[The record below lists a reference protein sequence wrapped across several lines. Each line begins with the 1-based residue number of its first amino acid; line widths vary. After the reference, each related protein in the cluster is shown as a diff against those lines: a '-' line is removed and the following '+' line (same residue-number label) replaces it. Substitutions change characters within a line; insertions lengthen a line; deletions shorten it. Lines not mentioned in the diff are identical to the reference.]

1 MDLQTELEYRGR
13 RQTRPPSLARRPV
26 DRRSPPVIAM
36 GVSGAVVWCRGGD
49 GWVPC
54 RLDAIKLPA
63 MQLTSAHWQ
72 SVVNLIQLANT
83 QQLYLQDVRV
93 PPPPAPPPLLTT
105 PSSPPPPPPATH
117 PEAEPLPWD
126 GVEKQ
131 FTPRCHET
139 RLQRLRQAWARNTR
153 KLSTGSNSYCV
164 LAAQL

>member
-1 MDLQTELEYRGR
+1 
-13 RQTRPPSLARRPV
+13 
-26 DRRSPPVIAM
+26 M

-63 MQLTSAHWQ
+63 AAQLTSAHWQ
-72 SVVNLIQLANT
+72 SVVNLIKLANT
-83 QQLYLQDVRV
+83 QQLFLQDVRV
-93 PPPPAPPPLLTT
+93 PPPPPVPPPPVLT
-105 PSSPPPPPPATH
+105 PPPPATVP

-126 GVEKQ
+126 NVEKQ
-131 FTPRCHET
+131 FTPRCHEN

>member
-13 RQTRPPSLARRPV
+13 RQTRRGPPPSLSSWPARGPE
-26 DRRSPPVIAM
+26 SPVIAM

-72 SVVNLIQLANT
+72 SVVNLIRLANT

-93 PPPPAPPPLLTT
+93 PPPPAPPP
-105 PSSPPPPPPATH
+105 PPPAPSPPPPPLQL
-117 PEAEPLPWD
+117 EAEPLPWD